1 MQQNERRIS
10 KVRGHPTG
18 VDDCWNKLY
27 WLVVDLPFWKIWVRQ
42 WEAWKPI
49 YEMEI
54 KKNVWNHQPGTASE
68 FLKKNRLNKKTKL
81 SFLDILTC
89 IDDHW
94 WWFTALTFLSPKT
107 QLQNPSTSSWT
118 KKQQFPASKNNLI
131 SQLVISLK
139 YPPNQIHDRYASEKS
154 QSDQPLINTV
164 MAPISPLKVDGS
176 ESWVAP
182 SMSKKK
188 WGIDGSTPFK
198 TGQLSHLC
206 P

>member
-1 MQQNERRIS
+1 MSVVSFHIPLTGWGPRKYEFVNGKHENPYMKWKIKKCLKPPTRNSLRIS
-10 KVRGHPTG
+10 
-18 VDDCWNKLY
+18 
-27 WLVVDLPFWKIWVRQ
+27 
-42 WEAWKPI
+42 
-49 YEMEI
+49 
-54 KKNVWNHQPGTASE
+54 
-68 FLKKNRLNKKTKL
+68 KKNRLNKKTKL

-94 WWFTALTFLSPKT
+94 WWFTALTFLSPKI
-107 QLQNPSTSSWT
+107 QLQNPSKSSWT
-118 KKQQFPASKNNLI
+118 KRQQFPASKNNLI

-154 QSDQPLINTV
+154 QRDQPPINTV
-164 MAPISPLKVDGS
+164 MAPLSPLKVDGS

>member
-1 MQQNERRIS
+1 MNVGFQRSEVTLQVLMTAETSFIGWWLTYPSEKYEFVNGKHENPYM
-10 KVRGHPTG
+10 K
-18 VDDCWNKLY
+18 WKL
-27 WLVVDLPFWKIWVRQ
+27 
-42 WEAWKPI
+42 
-49 YEMEI
+49 
-54 KKNVWNHQPGTASE
+54 KKMCETHQPGTASE
-68 FLKKNRLNKKTKL
+68 FLKKNRLNKTTKL

-182 SMSKKK
+182 SMSKKIMGDR
-188 WGIDGSTPFK
+188 WLNS
-198 TGQLSHLC
+198 L
-206 P
+206 